1 MSDAPRSRWPFV
13 LAMAGVAA
21 WVTAVVLIG
30 RMYAQSP
37 PGAGFDLELL
47 LTGGRRVA
55 AGLSPYEPA
64 MLAGQSVGI
73 TTLFYSYPPL
83 VAQAFAP
90 FAGVPSVVMFATLLL
105 VAPLAAAAVSSSI
118 ARLSTVRLTERQA
131 FLVVLA
137 TLPFW
142 FPFTLAM
149 MFGNLDL
156 LFVAFYGLILLAV
169 LPAAPSRGSVIGAG
183 AAVAVATLTK
193 LHPAVLGVWLL
204 ARGVREWR
212 RGDARVT
219 LVGPG
224 LPRSWAIAGVAAVV
238 GLAAVGVSLLVGGT
252 APWAD
257 YVTVLRASTVVDLL
271 DPRNLGPAVQIA
283 LALNLDQGAIAPIQ
297 SVVVVLALGVAVVSA
312 LAVDDPLESLLWA
325 ASASLVVLPVT
336 WYHHFAVLVPFGVAA
351 LARGWDGRPGSRRLM
366 LGLTILAFLAAGI
379 IFARVMAWLLIVI
392 AFVLV
397 RVSRPSGSAQD
408 QAVASTAVAAG

>member
-21 WVTAVVLIG
+21 WVTFVALIA

-55 AGLSPYEPA
+55 AGLSPYETS
-64 MLAGQSVGI
+64 MLAGESVGI

-90 FAGVPSVVMFATLLL
+90 FAAVPSVVMLATLLI
-105 VAPLAAAAVSSSI
+105 VSPLAAAAVSASI
-118 ARLSTVRLTERQA
+118 ARLSSIRLSERQA
-131 FLVVLA
+131 FLAVLA

-142 FPFTLAM
+142 FPFTLAAL
-149 MFGNLDL
+149 FGNLDL
-156 LFVAFYGLILLAV
+156 LFVAFYGILLLAV
-169 LPAAPSRGSVIGAG
+169 LPAAPSRGALIGAG
-183 AAVAVATLTK
+183 VAVAVATLTK

-219 LVGPG
+219 LVGAA
-224 LPRSWAIAGVAAVV
+224 LPRSWAIAAVAALV
-238 GLAAVGVSLLVGGT
+238 GVLAIAVSLLVGGVG
-252 APWAD
+252 PWAD

-283 LALNLDQGAIAPIQ
+283 LALGLDQSAIAPMQ
-297 SVVVVLALGVAVVSA
+297 SVVVVLALVVAVAAA
-312 LAVDDPLESLLWA
+312 LAVDDPLESVLWA

-336 WYHHFAVLVPFGVAA
+336 WFHHFAVLVPFGVAA
-351 LARGWDGRPGSRRLM
+351 LARGWDGRPEARRQM
-366 LGLTILAFLAAGI
+366 LALTIFAFLVAGVL
-379 IFARVMAWLLIVI
+379 FARTMAWLLVLI

-397 RVSRPSGSAQD
+397 RLSRPASPAPD
-408 QAVASTAVAAG
+408 QAVASTVAPAA

>member
-392 AFVLV
+392 AFGLV

>member
-366 LGLTILAFLAAGI
+366 LALTILAFLAAGI

>member
-13 LAMAGVAA
+13 LAMAGLAA
-21 WVTAVVLIG
+21 WVTSIVLIG
-30 RMYAQSP
+30 RMYAQAP

-105 VAPLAAAAVSSSI
+105 VTPLAAAAVSSSI
-118 ARLSTVRLTERQA
+118 ARLSSVRLTERQA
-131 FLVVLA
+131 FLVVLG

-156 LFVAFYGLILLAV
+156 LFVAFYGLVLLAV
-169 LPAAPSRGSVIGAG
+169 LPAAPSRGSMIGAG
-183 AAVAVATLTK
+183 VAVAVATLTK

-212 RGDARVT
+212 RGDSRVT
-219 LVGPG
+219 LVGPAHAEELG
-224 LPRSWAIAGVAAVV
+224 DRRRRR
-238 GLAAVGVSLLVGGT
+238 
-252 APWAD
+252 D
-257 YVTVLRASTVVDLL
+257 RRASS
-271 DPRNLGPAVQIA
+271 PSARACSSAGSGP
-283 LALNLDQGAIAPIQ
+283 GP
-297 SVVVVLALGVAVVSA
+297 
-312 LAVDDPLESLLWA
+312 
-325 ASASLVVLPVT
+325 T
-336 WYHHFAVLVPFGVAA
+336 
-351 LARGWDGRPGSRRLM
+351 
-366 LGLTILAFLAAGI
+366 T
-379 IFARVMAWLLIVI
+379 
-392 AFVLV
+392 
-397 RVSRPSGSAQD
+397 
-408 QAVASTAVAAG
+408 

>member
-238 GLAAVGVSLLVGGT
+238 GLAAVGVSLLVGGP

-336 WYHHFAVLVPFGVAA
+336 WYHHFAVLIPFGVAA